1 MNNQEKNYISKK
13 EVARI
18 CETSESSIVQWVH
31 STDFPKPFQLGSRT
45 VFIRKEV
52 LSWLEKQISMR
63 GFAKPKKTIWSLRC
77 HQNSRIINFWQLNY

>member
-18 CETSESSIVQWVH
+18 CETSESSIVRWVH
-31 STDFPKPFQLGSRT
+31 STDFPKPFRLGGRT

-63 GFAKPKKTIWSLRC
+63 GFAKPKKQFGR
-77 HQNSRIINFWQLNY
+77 